1 MAKVGIIAAMD
12 EELALF
18 LQLTGKEKS
27 KNEFV
32 ECTINGT
39 DCVLVK
45 CGIGKVNAALTTQR
59 LISEYKV
66 THIINT
72 GIAGALAKNLR
83 VFDIVVSTD
92 TVYHDFD
99 VTGFGYKPTMIPR
112 MKESY
117 FKADNALIENAKTAF
132 QTISTK
138 EGFESVHMMEG
149 RVASGD
155 QFICDKSVKQH
166 IIDICN
172 PACVEME
179 GAAIAHTSFVNKVP
193 FVVIRCMSDNAE
205 ESTEAFNEKKAA
217 LISAELVIAMLGEF

>member
-112 MKESY
+112 MKESH
-117 FKADNALIENAKTAF
+117 FKADNALIEYAKTAF

-179 GAAIAHTSFVNKVP
+179 GAAIAHTSYVNKVP